1 MFSSDGLREQLVKI
15 SNGFLQTLIQL
26 NLGLPVVQVFTGAA
40 NVGLA
45 LHRVIRRQW
54 HKHELRSRACEL
66 NDFFGQLPNGEFT
79 GVAQVDG
86 AGVAGAA
93 VSCAGHIHEAHKAFD
108 QVVHITKAAGLLA
121 FAIDG
126 DVFTFERLHNEVAH
140 HTPVVGVHAGA
151 IGVEDAGHTNVQP
164 MLTVVVKKQGFS
176 AALAFVVAAANANGV
191 DIAPVVFGLGV
202 HGWIAIHL
210 AGAGLKNAGIQSLGQ
225 AQHVDGTVHAG
236 LEGLHRVVLVV
247 DGAGRASQVVD
258 LVDFD
263 VKRKR
268 DVVPHELKTG
278 VVEQMLD
285 VAFAAGKQVVGTHH
299 FVATG
304 QQAVDEVAAQ
314 ETGTAGDQNAFA
326 GVVVALGHG
335 GLAVNAEQVT
345 GIDLVGHIADVV
357 GHAVGHDGMGL
368 CLELRQ
374 VGDDAAVEEVGV
386 GQRGF
391 VDDDFDAFGLEP
403 FHDALDAAGAV
414 VVGAGFHD
422 QAVDADDGG

>member
-1 MFSSDGLREQLVKI
+1 M
-15 SNGFLQTLIQL
+15 
-26 NLGLPVVQVFTGAA
+26 
-40 NVGLA
+40 
-45 LHRVIRRQW
+45 
-54 HKHELRSRACEL
+54 
-66 NDFFGQLPNGEFT
+66 

-93 VSCAGHIHEAHKAFD
+93 FLCSGHIHEAHKAFD
-108 QVVHITKAAGLLA
+108 QVVHITKAASLQA

-126 DVFTFERLHNEVAH
+126 DFFTFERLHNEVAH
-140 HTPVVGVHAGA
+140 HPPVVGVHAGA
-151 IGVEDAGHTNVQP
+151 IGVEDAGHTNVQA
-164 MLTVVVKKQGFS
+164 MLTVVVKKQGFG
-176 AALAFVVAAANANGV
+176 AALTFVVAAANANGV
-191 DIAPVVFGLGV
+191 DIAPVVFCLGV
-202 HGWIAIHL
+202 HGWVTMHL
-210 AGAGLKNAGIQSLGQ
+210 ACAGLKNTGIQSLGQ

-236 LEGLHRVVLVV
+236 LEGLNRVVLVV

-278 VVEQMLD
+278 VVEHMLD
-285 VAFAAGKQVVGTHH
+285 VAFAAGEQVVGTHH

-314 ETGTAGDQNAFA
+314 KTGTAGDQNAFA

-335 GLAVNAEQVT
+335 GLAVNAEQVA
-345 GIDLVGHIADVV
+345 GVDLVRHIADVV
-357 GHAVGHDGMGL
+357 SHAVGHNGL
-368 CLELRQ
+368 GLGLELRQ
-374 VGDDAAVEEVGV
+374 VGDDAAAEEVGV
-386 GQRGF
+386 GQRRF
-391 VDDDFDAFGLEP
+391 VNDDFDAFGLEP

-414 VVGAGFHD
+414 VVRACFHD